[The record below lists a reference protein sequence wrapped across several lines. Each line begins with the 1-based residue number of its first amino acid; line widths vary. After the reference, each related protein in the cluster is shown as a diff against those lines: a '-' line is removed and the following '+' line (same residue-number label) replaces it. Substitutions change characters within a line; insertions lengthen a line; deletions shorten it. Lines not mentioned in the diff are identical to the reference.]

1 LSYLSIAQD
10 LSEGKSSM
18 VEGNM
23 GEFESQINCSNPKEN
38 FWLKACVFETT
49 HNLSLV
55 SCLLKD
61 EQRLS
66 LGEFVDGSYCSF

>member
-1 LSYLSIAQD
+1 
-10 LSEGKSSM
+10 M

-23 GEFESQINCSNPKEN
+23 GEFESQINYSNPEEN

>member
-1 LSYLSIAQD
+1 
-10 LSEGKSSM
+10 M

-23 GEFESQINCSNPKEN
+23 GEFESQINYSNSEEN

>member
-1 LSYLSIAQD
+1 LFYLSIAQY

-18 VEGNM
+18 VAGNM
-23 GEFESQINCSNPKEN
+23 GEFESQINCSNLEEN
-38 FWLKACVFETT
+38 FWLKACLFETT

-55 SCLLKD
+55 SCLLRD

-66 LGEFVDGSYCSF
+66 LGEFVDGSHYSF

>member
-1 LSYLSIAQD
+1 
-10 LSEGKSSM
+10 M

-23 GEFESQINCSNPKEN
+23 GEFESQMNYSNPKEI
-38 FWLKACVFETT
+38 FWLKACVFETI

-55 SCLLKD
+55 SCLLRDK
-61 EQRLS
+61 QRLN

>member
-1 LSYLSIAQD
+1 
-10 LSEGKSSM
+10 M

-23 GEFESQINCSNPKEN
+23 GEFESQINCSHLEEN

-55 SCLLKD
+55 SYLHRDK
-61 EQRLS
+61 QWLS
-66 LGEFVDGSYCSF
+66 LREFVDGSYYLF

>member
-1 LSYLSIAQD
+1 LFYLSIAQD

-18 VEGNM
+18 AEGNM
-23 GEFESQINCSNPKEN
+23 GEFGRQINCSNPEEN

-55 SCLLKD
+55 SCLLRDK
-61 EQRLS
+61 QRLS
-66 LGEFVDGSYCSF
+66 LEEFVDGSYCSF

>member
-1 LSYLSIAQD
+1 LFCLSIAQD

-23 GEFESQINCSNPKEN
+23 DEFESQINCSNLEEN

-55 SCLLKD
+55 SYLLRDK
-61 EQRLS
+61 QRLS
-66 LGEFVDGSYCSF
+66 LEKFVDGSYCSF